1 MLELVTSSSLSGPS
15 LERTL
20 TLYVDG
26 YFVNQWDASCIVAL
40 EEKHLAYSTARAL
53 LRDGAGVT
61 PALTGRTSI
70 ARVPALQHGDVWL
83 TESSAIIEYL
93 DETFPP
99 PAHPALLPAD
109 RHARAKARQWMAFVR
124 SDLWALRT
132 ERSWWMCVYPVTQP
146 LRPLSRDAERD
157 ARELVA
163 LVERLA
169 AAGDLDPAHWHMGH
183 ADLALTL
190 IRLARTDHPLPDRA
204 KLFLDAAL
212 ARPSLRAY
220 IDHPRPPFRP
230 SDSYAAG

>member
-1 MLELVTSSSLSGPS
+1 MLAVVATSSSWGLSS
-15 LERTL
+15 ERTL

-26 YFVNQWDASCIVAL
+26 YFVNQWDASCVVAL
-40 EEKHLAYSTARAL
+40 EEKHLSYSTARAL

-61 PALTGRTSI
+61 PALAGLTNI

-93 DETFPP
+93 DEAFPA

-109 RHARAKARQWMAFVR
+109 RLARAKARQWMAFVR
-124 SDLWALRT
+124 SDVWALRT

-146 LRPLSRDAERD
+146 LRPLSREAARD
-157 ARELVA
+157 ARDLIA

-169 AAGDLDPAHWHMGH
+169 AAGDLEPAHWHMGH

-190 IRLARTDHPLPDRA
+190 LRLARTEHPLPDGVKA
-204 KLFLDAAL
+204 FLDAAV

-220 IDHPRPPFRP
+220 IEPPRPPFRP
-230 SDSYAAG
+230 PDSYAAG